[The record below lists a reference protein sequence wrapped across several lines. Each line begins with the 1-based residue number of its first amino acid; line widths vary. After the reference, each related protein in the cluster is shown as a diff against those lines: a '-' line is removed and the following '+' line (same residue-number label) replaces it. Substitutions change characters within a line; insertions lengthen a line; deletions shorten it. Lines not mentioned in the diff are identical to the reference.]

1 MFRRPVRHTHS
12 EVKEGVIV
20 MDKMI
25 IDITDGTVRDVAE
38 SAIVDIDTLDSEGF
52 ALLSEW
58 CATGEKSVV
67 LELAK
72 KYGTPLKKF
81 TDNDLT
87 HSNSL
92 SFSVKALRDEINE
105 RIDCDYVQKEYQVA
119 KDFTDDQLRD
129 LGQYILSSD
138 LLWTAYTEELL
149 SGIRNYANDI
159 LGREI

>member
-1 MFRRPVRHTHS
+1 
-12 EVKEGVIV
+12 
-20 MDKMI
+20 MDKMV
-25 IDITDGTVRDVAE
+25 IDITDGTVCDVAE
-38 SAIVDIDTLDSEGF
+38 SAIVDINTLIDTLDSEGF
-52 ALLSEW
+52 ALLFEW

-92 SFSVKALRDEINE
+92 PFSVKALRDEINE
-105 RIDCDYVQKEYQVA
+105 RINCDYVQKEYQVA

>member
-1 MFRRPVRHTHS
+1 
-12 EVKEGVIV
+12 
-20 MDKMI
+20 MDKMV

>member
-20 MDKMI
+20 MDKMV

-72 KYGTPLKKF
+72 TPLKKF

-105 RIDCDYVQKEYQVA
+105 RINCDYVQKEYQVA

>member
-1 MFRRPVRHTHS
+1 
-12 EVKEGVIV
+12 

-25 IDITDGTVRDVAE
+25 INRIDGTVRDVAD
-38 SAIVDIDTLDSEGF
+38 SAIVDIETLDSEGF
-52 ALLSEW
+52 ALLSAWIESG
-58 CATGEKSVV
+58 AESVAC
-67 LELAK
+67 ELAK
-72 KYGTPLKKF
+72 KYGTPVEKF

-87 HSNSL
+87 HSNSI

-105 RIDCDYVQKEYQVA
+105 RIDCDYVQEEYQVA

-159 LGREI
+159 LGRKI

>member
-1 MFRRPVRHTHS
+1 
-12 EVKEGVIV
+12 

-105 RIDCDYVQKEYQVA
+105 RINCAYVQKEYQVA

>member
-1 MFRRPVRHTHS
+1 
-12 EVKEGVIV
+12 
-20 MDKMI
+20 MDKMV

-105 RIDCDYVQKEYQVA
+105 RINCDYVQKEYQVA